1 MKETILNQA
10 NRIQELET
18 ELKNKDI
25 NLKTLKESLRIIL
38 TDIDKRLCN
47 IEYLSSIPI
56 DPNTRYLGL

>member
-25 NLKTLKESLRIIL
+25 NIKTLKKSLRIIL
-38 TDIDKRLCN
+38 TNIDKRLYN
-47 IEYLSSIPI
+47 LEYLSSIPI
-56 DPNTRYLGL
+56 DQNTRYLGL